1 MCYKNDRL
9 AILLYEYMRRMDVK
23 LDNEVIQL
31 YNNIQYRQAD
41 PVDHL
46 EMIMAQTRKQM
57 ANEIFADLYRIIAI
71 VRNQ

>member
-31 YNNIQYRQAD
+31 YNNIQLQD
-41 PVDHL
+41 TITGVVNFVCSL
-46 EMIMAQTRKQM
+46 MEG
-57 ANEIFADLYRIIAI
+57 
-71 VRNQ
+71 